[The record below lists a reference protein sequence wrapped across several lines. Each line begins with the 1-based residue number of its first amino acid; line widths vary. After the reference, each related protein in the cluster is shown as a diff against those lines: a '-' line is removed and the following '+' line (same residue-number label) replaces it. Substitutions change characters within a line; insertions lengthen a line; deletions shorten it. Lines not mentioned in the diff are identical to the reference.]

1 MSITEIRMLPWNLW
15 WRQVQGILRLE
26 LKRNLFA
33 RRALW
38 VYLLAL
44 APVFFALMR
53 SALVRPGR
61 WTVQTDFNIF
71 AGMFQI
77 YYLRLGIFF
86 GCVGVFSQLIRGEFL
101 ARTLHYYLLAPVR
114 REVLLL
120 AKYVTGVVVCAGL
133 FSASVVLAFAGLGM
147 HLGAAWNDFLLRG
160 PGTAQMGSYLLVT
173 LLACLGYGAVFL
185 AAGLLVR
192 NPMIPAAVLMVWESG
207 NALLPGMLK
216 KLSVIFYLKS
226 LCPVDV
232 PEKGPMA
239 LIAVAADPIPP
250 YVAVPGL
257 VLLSALLVA
266 IAARKARGL
275 EVNYVE

>member
-1 MSITEIRMLPWNLW
+1 MRLSEIRRLPWNLW

-44 APVFFALMR
+44 APVAFALLHSMV
-53 SALVRPGR
+53 VRPGR
-61 WTVQTDFNIF
+61 CTVQGDANIF
-71 AGMFQI
+71 ATMFQV
-77 YYLRLGIFF
+77 YFLRLGIFF

-114 REVLLL
+114 REVLLV
-120 AKYVTGVVVCAGL
+120 AKYVTGVVACAGL
-133 FSASVVLAFAGLGM
+133 FSVSVVLAFAS
-147 HLGAAWNDFLLRG
+147 LGAHMGPAWNDFLVRG

-239 LIAVAADPIPP
+239 LIAVAADPIPA
-250 YVAVPGL
+250 YLAVPGL

-266 IAARKARGL
+266 IAARRARKL
-275 EVNYVE
+275 EVSYAE